1 MNELQSLPPSRGATE
16 ARSWFD
22 VVNSEELQSPAL
34 LLFSERMEAN
44 FQEMLRI
51 AGGPG
56 RLRPHIKT
64 HKLAELVQRQME
76 LGITKFKCATL
87 AEANIA
93 ATAGATDLL
102 LAYQPVGPNV
112 KLLLELAERFPRC
125 DFSCLVDNRD
135 SIACLAEAAAKRSRV
150 LEVLVDLDIGQHRTG
165 LAADQRVVDLYR
177 LICGSR
183 GLVAGGLHA
192 YDGHLNDPDPAV
204 RTAGCNAAF
213 APVEALRRELL
224 AAGLPVPRVVAG
236 GSPTF
241 AIHALREGV
250 ELSPGTTV
258 LWDASYSQKLP
269 DLHFLPAAVLLS
281 RVVSKP
287 TPSFLCLDLGHK
299 ALASEMPW
307 PRAVF
312 LNLPDVRF
320 VGHSEEHLV
329 VETPHADQF
338 EIGHVVY
345 ALPWHVCPTVALH
358 EEAHVVTDRVATA
371 TWRVVARSRGISW

>member
-16 ARSWFD
+16 ARPWFD
-22 VVNSEELQSPAL
+22 VVNSEELPSPAL

-87 AEANIA
+87 AEANMA

-213 APVEALRRELL
+213 APV
-224 AAGLPVPRVVAG
+224 
-236 GSPTF
+236 
-241 AIHALREGV
+241 
-250 ELSPGTTV
+250 
-258 LWDASYSQKLP
+258 
-269 DLHFLPAAVLLS
+269 
-281 RVVSKP
+281 
-287 TPSFLCLDLGHK
+287 
-299 ALASEMPW
+299 
-307 PRAVF
+307 
-312 LNLPDVRF
+312 
-320 VGHSEEHLV
+320 
-329 VETPHADQF
+329 
-338 EIGHVVY
+338 
-345 ALPWHVCPTVALH
+345 
-358 EEAHVVTDRVATA
+358 
-371 TWRVVARSRGISW
+371 